1 MTYPVLCLAG
11 PTASGKS
18 ASSLALAQRWPIEI
32 INVDSATIYRGMDIG
47 TAKPSRQEQEQVRH
61 HLLDIRDPAETYSA
75 AAFRT
80 DALQR
85 IKETR
90 ARNHIP
96 VLCGGTMLYYKA
108 LREGLNDL
116 PEADPTIRTQIDAEA
131 SLLGWPAMHAQLAEI
146 DPDTAQRLKPN
157 DSQRVQRAIEIYR
170 ASGRT
175 MSSWL
180 AQPSRSPATDLNF
193 VTLSLEPSDRSALHE
208 RIAQRYYVMIEQG
221 LIPEV
226 QTFYDRGDLHTS
238 LPSMRCVGYR
248 QIWEYLDGAASL
260 FAAMG
265 NTSYNSRCRIDRQ
278 FSARKVIKK
287 KQRLCTLNENVVYTH
302 RDQIDTHRIMT
313 LPVKRQAQLGAYA
326 VGTRHQHRLFQVRG
340 HLEQRPKPANT
351 GHNTGTHG
359 FGRQGFNAVDQGF
372 ASIDIDTR
380 VTVGHRGS
388 VFVCHE
394 KSREVCKNCRLIE
407 RDDFTMNRRLR
418 LEQQNN
424 AINSRKILG

>member
-85 IKETR
+85 IEEIR

-248 QIWEYLDGAASL
+248 QIWEYLDGAVSLDEAIEKAIAATRQLAKRQLTWLRAQPERHYIDCLDPDAVTRVIDYSARL
-260 FAAMG
+260 FAQHNAA
-265 NTSYNSRCRIDRQ
+265 T
-278 FSARKVIKK
+278 
-287 KQRLCTLNENVVYTH
+287 
-302 RDQIDTHRIMT
+302 DQPM
-313 LPVKRQAQLGAYA
+313 
-326 VGTRHQHRLFQVRG
+326 
-340 HLEQRPKPANT
+340 
-351 GHNTGTHG
+351 
-359 FGRQGFNAVDQGF
+359 
-372 ASIDIDTR
+372 
-380 VTVGHRGS
+380 
-388 VFVCHE
+388 
-394 KSREVCKNCRLIE
+394 
-407 RDDFTMNRRLR
+407 
-418 LEQQNN
+418 
-424 AINSRKILG
+424 